1 MSEIIQSLIKQWP
14 ALAGLIVIA
23 FVFWTLF
30 KKYLEENK
38 TLLEGVRSLSTD
50 HRSSIDQV
58 LERYRLLSDDQV
70 AEITRYRSLVTS
82 LVDENEKI
90 GKRYDDI
97 RDQFSRVSIEN
108 KGLKRAVE
116 NVEEMIRATG
126 GDVKMISTQLQKAQ
140 EDIDDVTKLLEH
152 KPEKNA

>member
-1 MSEIIQSLIKQWP
+1 MNEIIQSLINQWP
-14 ALAGLIVIA
+14 ALTGLVVIA

-70 AEITRYRSLVTS
+70 AEIARLRSLVTS

-116 NVEEMIRATG
+116 NVEEMLRATG

-152 KPEKNA
+152 KPDIGA

>member
-1 MSEIIQSLIKQWP
+1 MNGIIQSLINQWP
-14 ALAGLIVIA
+14 ALTGLVVIA

-70 AEITRYRSLVTS
+70 AEIARLRSLVTS

-116 NVEEMIRATG
+116 NVEEMLRATG

-152 KPEKNA
+152 KPEKDA

>member
-1 MSEIIQSLIKQWP
+1 MNEIISALIKQWP
-14 ALAGLIVIA
+14 ALTGLMVIA
-23 FVFWTLF
+23 FAFWTLF

-70 AEITRYRSLVTS
+70 AEIARLRTLVTS

-97 RDQFSRVSIEN
+97 KSEFSKVSIEN
-108 KGLKRAVE
+108 RGLKRAIE
-116 NVEEMIRATG
+116 NVEEMLRATG
-126 GDVKMISTQLQKAQ
+126 GDVKVISTQLQKAQ
-140 EDIDDVTKLLEH
+140 KDIDDVTRLLEH
-152 KPEKNA
+152 KPE

>member
-1 MSEIIQSLIKQWP
+1 MNEIVKSLIEQWP
-14 ALAGLIVIA
+14 ALTGLLVVS

-38 TLLEGVRSLSTD
+38 TLLEGVRSLSSD

-70 AEITRYRSLVTS
+70 AEIARLRTLVTS
-82 LVDENEKI
+82 LVDESEKI
-90 GKRYDDI
+90 GKRDDGT
-97 RDQFSRVSIEN
+97 REEFSRVSIEN
-108 KGLKRAVE
+108 RGLKRAIE
-116 NVEEMIRATG
+116 NVEEMLRATG

-152 KPEKNA
+152 NPQ